1 MASAQRAS
9 DPYKFS
15 WTSKHMKTILHQSQT
30 RGHAD
35 RGWLNAYHT
44 FSFADYHDPSRVH
57 FGALRVLNDDT
68 IAGGH
73 GFPPHSHDNME
84 IITIP
89 LAGALEHRDNMGG
102 AGVIRKGEIQVMSAG
117 TGITHS
123 EANADASGVLQLLQI
138 WLFPKTKN
146 VAPRYQQIALQSEN
160 FDNDWQQIVSPAETD
175 AGAWIHQ
182 DAWFHLGRFEAGR
195 ETNYQL
201 KNAADGLYVFVIEG
215 EIEIGDETLSRRDGL
230 AITQTDSVA
239 MRVADNSEILLM
251 EVPLH

>member
-1 MASAQRAS
+1 
-9 DPYKFS
+9 
-15 WTSKHMKTILHQSQT
+15 MKTVLHQSQS

-35 RGWLNAYHT
+35 RGWLNAHHT
-44 FSFADYHDPSRVH
+44 FSFADYYDPSRVH

-73 GFPPHSHDNME
+73 GFPKHPHDNME

-89 LAGALEHRDNMGG
+89 LAGALEHRDSMGS

-117 TGITHS
+117 AGITHS
-123 EANADASGVLQLLQI
+123 EANANADETLQLLQI

-146 VAPRYQQIALQSEN
+146 VAPRYQQIALQDEN
-160 FDNDWQQIVSPAETD
+160 VYNNWQQIVSPSESD

-182 DAWFHLGRFEAGR
+182 DAWFQLGRFDAGS
-195 ETNYQL
+195 ETEYQL
-201 KNAADGLYVFVIEG
+201 QNKENGLYVFVIEG
-215 EIEIGDETLSRRDGL
+215 EIEIGGQTLSRRDGL
-230 AITQTDSVA
+230 AITEADAVEI
-239 MRVADNSEILLM
+239 RVKSYSEILLM